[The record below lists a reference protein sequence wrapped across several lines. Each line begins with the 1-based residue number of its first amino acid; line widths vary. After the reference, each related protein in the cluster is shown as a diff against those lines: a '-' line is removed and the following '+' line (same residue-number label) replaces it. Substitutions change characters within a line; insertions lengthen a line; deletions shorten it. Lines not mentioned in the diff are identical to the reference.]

1 MNNEAENDLD
11 LMTTMSCKLK
21 LRDYKRVVKFVPNK
35 FRNKSSALV
44 NLAMIGADVL
54 DHKEMMKDPENAKEF
69 IAKMKNHLENETT
82 LEHANTLTTQQL
94 EGYISTY
101 KLALEGRYD
110 QKRFR

>member
-1 MNNEAENDLD
+1 MNEAENDLD

-21 LRDYKRVVKFVPNK
+21 LRDYKRVIKFVPTK

-54 DHKEMMKDPENAKEF
+54 DYKEMMKDPENVKEF
-69 IAKMKNHLENETT
+69 TAKMQKHQEDETT
-82 LEHANTLTTQQL
+82 TEHAATLTTQQL
-94 EGYISTY
+94 EGYIGMY
-101 KLALEGRYD
+101 KIELEGRYD